1 MTAPGGSAQP
11 VTGTGPAGGAGAGH
25 HVQVRIPTILRAY
38 TGGASAVSVR
48 VRSGATVSDVITAVE
63 ADHPGVRAR
72 VLDETGQIRR
82 FVNLYVDDEDVRFGD
97 GLATTVPAGATLSI
111 IPAVAGG

>member
-1 MTAPGGSAQP
+1 MTAPQ
-11 VTGTGPAGGAGAGH
+11 TGGPAVGAPVP
-25 HVQVRIPTILRAY
+25 VQVRIPTILRAY
-38 TGGASAVSVR
+38 TGGASTVSVHIQAA
-48 VRSGATVSDVITAVE
+48 ATVAGVISAVE

-82 FVNLYVDDEDVRFGD
+82 FVNLYVDEEDVRFGN
-97 GLATTVPAGATLSI
+97 GLATPVPAGATVSI